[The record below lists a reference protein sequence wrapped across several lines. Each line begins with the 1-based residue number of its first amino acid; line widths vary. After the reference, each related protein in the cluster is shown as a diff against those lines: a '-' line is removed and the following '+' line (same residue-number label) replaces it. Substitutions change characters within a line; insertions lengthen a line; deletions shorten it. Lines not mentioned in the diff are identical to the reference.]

1 MSNFQN
7 KFDQSI
13 WEVVSRIATG
23 GVKSYGD
30 VAREAGYPRHA
41 RMVSRAMSRSP
52 QPLPWHRVVKSDHTI
67 AFETGS
73 EPYLK
78 QKRLLLSEGVKLEN
92 GKIIP
97 LSSDKDKV
105 MDEILWGPSDT
116 DL

>member
-13 WEVVSRIATG
+13 WDVVSRIATG
-23 GVKSYGD
+23 RVKSYGE

-52 QPLPWHRVVKSDHTI
+52 QPLPWHRVVKSDRTI

-73 EPYLK
+73 EAYLK
-78 QKRLLLSEGVKLEN
+78 QQNLLLNEGVKLEN

-97 LSSDKDKV
+97 LSSDKDKAL
-105 MDEILWGPSDT
+105 DEILWGPDVT
-116 DL
+116 GL